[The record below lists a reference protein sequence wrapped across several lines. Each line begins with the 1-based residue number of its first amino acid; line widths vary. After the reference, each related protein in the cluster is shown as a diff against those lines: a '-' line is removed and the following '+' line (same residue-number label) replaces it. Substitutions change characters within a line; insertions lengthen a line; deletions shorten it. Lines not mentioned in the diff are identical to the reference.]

1 MSILKTHLKMHLYSW
16 AFDPE
21 SGTDLTCYFYIVVLS
36 ISVVFILFIFLSFS
50 MYLFPFFVQKK
61 GIPVAVLKC
70 FIIRVVWYDTRC
82 GDSCE

>member
-36 ISVVFILFIFLSFS
+36 ISVLLFFLIIFNVFIPFLCTE
-50 MYLFPFFVQKK
+50 K
-61 GIPVAVLKC
+61 GYSCGCFKVL
-70 FIIRVVWYDTRC
+70 YN
-82 GDSCE
+82 